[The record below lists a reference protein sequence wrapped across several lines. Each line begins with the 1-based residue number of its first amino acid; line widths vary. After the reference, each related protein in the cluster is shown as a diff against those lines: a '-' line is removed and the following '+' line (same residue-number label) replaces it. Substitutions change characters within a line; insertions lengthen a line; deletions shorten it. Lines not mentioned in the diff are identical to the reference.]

1 MKVPFLDFVG
11 PYEELK
17 PELDEAWS
25 RFMRSAWYI
34 LGREVEAFEEEYA
47 AYCGARYCVGVG
59 NGLEALHLI
68 LRAYGIGAGDEV
80 IVPSNTYIATWL
92 AVSYAGATP
101 VPVEPDPRTFNLDPS
116 RIEAALTPRTKALM
130 PVHLY
135 GQPAD
140 MDPLL
145 ELARRHGLKVIEDNA
160 QAQGARYK
168 GRRTGAL
175 GDAAGNSFYP
185 GKNLGAY
192 GDAGAVTTNDAEL
205 ADRVRTLRNYGS
217 KKKYYNECKGYNSRL
232 DELQAALL
240 RVKLRHL
247 DAWNQRRAAVAARY
261 QAALPAGLTL
271 PWVPEWA
278 EPVWHLYVVRH
289 PQRDRL
295 QQALND
301 RGIGTLIHYP
311 VPPHLSGA
319 YAGPQWPRGAF
330 PVAEQLA
337 DTVLSLPMGPHLREE
352 QVEQVLCA
360 TRQALEEIGVKFCGQ
375 SASCQGAP
383 AASALAGSS

>member
-1 MKVPFLDFVG
+1 LKVPFLDFIG

-17 PELDEAWS
+17 AELDEAYF

-34 LGREVEAFEEEYA
+34 LGKEVEAFEQEFA
-47 AYCGARYCVGVG
+47 AYCGSKHCIGVA

-68 LRAYGIGAGDEV
+68 LRAYGIGKGDEV

-92 AVSYAGATP
+92 AVSYADATP
-101 VPVEPDPRTFNLDPS
+101 VPVEPDPLSYNLDPA
-116 RIEAALTPRTKALM
+116 RIRAALTPRTKAIM

-140 MDPLL
+140 MDPILDI
-145 ELARRHGLKVIEDNA
+145 AREHGLKVIEDNA

-185 GKNLGAY
+185 GKNLGAF
-192 GDAGAVTTNDAEL
+192 GDAGAITTDDPQL
-205 ADRVRTLRNYGS
+205 ADKVRTLRNYGS
-217 KKKYYNECKGYNSRL
+217 KKKYYNDFKGYNSRL

-240 RVKLRHL
+240 RVKLAKL
-247 DAWNQRRAAVAARY
+247 DEWNARRAVIAKDYSQRWAS
-261 QAALPAGLTL
+261 LPGLTL
-271 PWVPEWA
+271 PHVPAWA

-289 PQRDRL
+289 AQRDAL
-295 QQALND
+295 QQDLTEQ
-301 RGIGTLIHYP
+301 GIGTLIHYP

-319 YAGPQWPRGAF
+319 YVDAGFAPGTF
-330 PVAEQLA
+330 PHAESIA
-337 DTVLSLPMGPHLREE
+337 TTVLSLPMGPHLRPPEA
-352 QVEQVLCA
+352 A
-360 TRQALEEIGVKFCGQ
+360 TVIGAV
-375 SASCQGAP
+375 SAAADRIASRAP
-383 AASALAGSS
+383 LNPKGSQRLARG